1 MKNYRYRIVQ
11 CILVGLCS
19 QTLPGCG
26 FFQEHVATDT
36 TRPPEQMYA
45 AGRNLIRGGDM
56 TEAIKELKALEAR
69 YPFEIYTQQGQLE
82 LAYAYYMDNQPD
94 EALGVLDRFIRQNP
108 VHKNMPYAYYLRGT
122 INFYKGK
129 TFLNMVLPRE
139 VSDKDP
145 TPLRIAF
152 NDYSYLIK
160 TYPGSIYTK
169 DARKRMV
176 FLRNAMAEYELHVA
190 GFYLRRNAYVAAAN
204 RCKYAIENYK
214 GAPAVADALLLME
227 DAYIKMD
234 MVDLAKDTRRV
245 FEENFPGHEEEKLKE
260 DTPGYFKKKSTAL
273 AELADNLASVI
284 LEIRPV
290 PMGDWKA
297 GMKQIEVESF
307 EEAIILDKN
316 TQKIIVSK
324 KNPDAGPPRERKK
337 KKKSFFSAL
346 YDWTKPSPKYPE
358 IKPSSTN
365 INTSLKE
372 IRLLEPEEDLL
383 SKTPENDAND
393 SMNIDI
399 RDLTGEASGDDETMT
414 AENTE
419 DLSTNIED
427 LTTENTD
434 SEIDA
439 ITQDAIDSLLN

>member
-1 MKNYRYRIVQ
+1 MKKYRHRIVQ

-45 AGRNLIRGGDM
+45 AGRHFVRSGDM

-108 VHKNMPYAYYLRGT
+108 AHKDMPYAYYLRGT

-129 TFLNMVLPRE
+129 TFLHKVLPRE

-145 TPLRIAF
+145 TPLRVAF

-160 TYPGSIYTK
+160 TYPGSIYIK
-169 DARKRMV
+169 DARKRMI
-176 FLRNAMAEYELHVA
+176 FLRNTMAEFELHVA
-190 GFYLRRNAYVAAAN
+190 DFYLRRNAYVAAAN
-204 RCKYAIENYK
+204 RCKYTIENYK
-214 GAPAVADALLLME
+214 GAPAVADALLMME

-234 MVDLAKDTRRV
+234 MIDLAKDTRRV
-245 FEENFPGHEEEKLKE
+245 FEENFPGYEEEKTKE
-260 DTPGYFKKKSTAL
+260 DEPGFFKKKSRAL
-273 AELADNLASVI
+273 ANLADDLASTI
-284 LEIRPV
+284 LEIRTV
-290 PMGDWKA
+290 PEGDWKA
-297 GMKQIEVESF
+297 DMKQIEVESF

-316 TQKIIVSK
+316 TQKVIVSK
-324 KNPDAGPPRERKK
+324 KDPDAGLPREKK

-346 YDWTKPSPKYPE
+346 YDWGHPSPKYPE
-358 IKPSSTN
+358 ITPKSTN
-365 INTSLKE
+365 VNASIKE
-372 IRLLEPEEDLL
+372 IKLVEPAEDVL
-383 SKTPENDAND
+383 SKTPESDAND

-399 RDLTGEASGDDETMT
+399 SDLTEETNSADET
-414 AENTE
+414 
-419 DLSTNIED
+419 STTQNIED
-427 LTTENTD
+427 LSTENTD
-434 SEIDA
+434 SEIDT
-439 ITQDAIDSLLN
+439 ITQDAIDSLVY